1 MTKRL
6 NSKHKVDRRLKVN
19 LWGRPKSPFNT
30 RAYGPGQH
38 GQTRSSKPSDYGI
51 QLQAKQKLKAY
62 YGNINERQFRNIYKK
77 AVMLKGDTGENLIGL
92 LERRLD
98 AVIYRAKFATTI
110 FSARQLINHGHVKV
124 NGKKVNIGSYL
135 VKEEDSI
142 EIRDK
147 SKQLAI
153 VDIALANKE
162 RETPEYIQMDE
173 KNKKLKAY
181 YGNINERQFRN
192 IYKKASMLKGDT
204 SENLIGLLERR
215 LDAVIYRAK
224 FATTIFSARQLIN
237 HGHVKV
243 NGKKVNI
250 SSYSVKEEDSIEIRD
265 KSKQLAIIDI
275 ALASKERDTPE
286 YIQLDQKNKKFK
298 FVRIPKFEEVPY
310 PIVMEPNLVIE
321 YYSR

>member
-38 GQTRSSKPSDYGI
+38 GQSRQGKPSDYGI
-51 QLQAKQKLKAY
+51 QLQAKQ
-62 YGNINERQFRNIYKK
+62 
-77 AVMLKGDTGENLIGL
+77 
-92 LERRLD
+92 
-98 AVIYRAKFATTI
+98 
-110 FSARQLINHGHVKV
+110 
-124 NGKKVNIGSYL
+124 
-135 VKEEDSI
+135 
-142 EIRDK
+142 
-147 SKQLAI
+147 
-153 VDIALANKE
+153 
-162 RETPEYIQMDE
+162 
-173 KNKKLKAY
+173 KLKAY

-204 SENLIGLLERR
+204 SENLIGLLEKR

-224 FATTIFSARQLIN
+224 FSTTIFSARQLIN

-250 SSYSVKEEDSIEIRD
+250 ASYSVNEEDTIEIRD

-275 ALASKERDTPE
+275 ALASKERETPE
-286 YIQLDQKNKKFK
+286 YIQMDEKNKKLK
-298 FVRIPKFEEVPY
+298 FVRVPKFEEVPY

>member
-30 RAYGPGQH
+30 RDYGPGQH
-38 GQTRSSKPSDYGI
+38 GQGRKGKPSDYGI

-77 AVMLKGDTGENLIGL
+77 AAMLKGDTGENLIGL

-98 AVIYRAKFATTI
+98 AIIYRAKLATT
-110 FSARQLINHGHVKV
+110 V
-124 NGKKVNIGSYL
+124 
-135 VKEEDSI
+135 
-142 EIRDK
+142 
-147 SKQLAI
+147 
-153 VDIALANKE
+153 
-162 RETPEYIQMDE
+162 
-173 KNKKLKAY
+173 
-181 YGNINERQFRN
+181 
-192 IYKKASMLKGDT
+192 
-204 SENLIGLLERR
+204 
-215 LDAVIYRAK
+215 
-224 FATTIFSARQLIN
+224 FSARQLIN

-250 SSYSVKEEDSIEIRD
+250 SSYVAKEEDSIEIRE

-275 ALASKERDTPE
+275 ALASKEREIPE
-286 YIQLDQKNKKFK
+286 YIQIDEKNKKLK
-298 FVRIPKFEEVPY
+298 FVRVPKFEEVPY
-310 PIVMEPNLVIE
+310 PVVMEPNLVIE

>member
-6 NSKHKVDRRLKVN
+6 NSKHKVDRRLKVNLWGRPKRLKVN

-38 GQTRSSKPSDYGI
+38 GQTRQGKPSDYGI

-77 AVMLKGDTGENLIGL
+77 ATMLKGNTSENLIGL

-98 AVIYRAKFATTI
+98 AIIYRAKFATTI

-124 NGKKVNIGSYL
+124 NGKKVNIASYSI
-135 VKEEDSI
+135 KEEDTI

-153 VDIALANKE
+153 IDIALANKE

-173 KNKKLKAY
+173 KNKKLK
-181 YGNINERQFRN
+181 
-192 IYKKASMLKGDT
+192 
-204 SENLIGLLERR
+204 
-215 LDAVIYRAK
+215 
-224 FATTIFSARQLIN
+224 
-237 HGHVKV
+237 
-243 NGKKVNI
+243 
-250 SSYSVKEEDSIEIRD
+250 
-265 KSKQLAIIDI
+265 
-275 ALASKERDTPE
+275 
-286 YIQLDQKNKKFK
+286 
-298 FVRIPKFEEVPY
+298 FVRVPKFEEVPY